1 VRHATPVTLMRR
13 TATRAADVGGV
24 RVREGEKVVM
34 WYRAANF
41 DDAWIADPYR
51 FDVTRSPNDHVG
63 FGAGGPHF
71 CLGASLARLEVG
83 AMLATIAERLPGLEV
98 TGPPARL
105 RTLSSNGIKH
115 LRVRLGV

>member
-1 VRHATPVTLMRR
+1 MTR
-13 TATRAADVGGV
+13 T
-24 RVREGEKVVM
+24 
-34 WYRAANF
+34 
-41 DDAWIADPYR
+41 
-51 FDVTRSPNDHVG
+51 PNDHVG

-83 AMLATIAERLPGLEV
+83 AMLTTIAERLPGLEV

-115 LRVRLGV
+115 LPVRLLGTRRGPLGGGNS